1 MAERRVRGIIF
12 DLDGTLIDSYAAITE
27 SLNHARAHYG
37 LAALDAEFV
46 RLRVGRGL
54 ECLVAE
60 LVGDDR
66 VDNGVALF
74 RQRYSEVYL
83 DVTQPLTGAAESL
96 ERLHRSGYR
105 LAVASNKPARFS
117 KPILEHLSMGAYLS
131 CVAGPDT
138 VGVTK
143 PDPRMLNHC
152 MSQLGL
158 AAGETLY
165 VGDMLLD
172 IRSADQAAV
181 DVVLVCGGSAT
192 REELQGAKR
201 PVLDSIADL
210 PDWLRDSG

>member
-1 MAERRVRGIIF
+1 MADRRFRGIIF

-37 LAALDAEFV
+37 LDALDANFV

-66 VDNGVALF
+66 VKHGVELF
-74 RQRYSEVYL
+74 RKRYSEIYL
-83 DVTQPLTGAAESL
+83 EVTRPLTGAVESL
-96 ERLHRSGYR
+96 DRLHGSGYK

-117 KPILEHLSMGAYLS
+117 KPILDHLTMGAYLS

-138 VGVTK
+138 VGATK
-143 PDPRMLNHC
+143 PDPRMLRHC
-152 MSQLGL
+152 MSELEL
-158 AAGETLY
+158 APDETLY

-172 IRSADQAAV
+172 VKSADRAEV
-181 DVVLVCGGSAT
+181 DVALVCGGSAT
-192 REELQGAKR
+192 PQELGTADR
-201 PVLDSIADL
+201 PVLDSIAEL
-210 PDWLRDSG
+210 PDWLGTQG